1 MPAMPTMPAEAAV
14 RAAPPAGERRLR
26 RRHVVAAVLVVG
38 WLLIGVL
45 GPFLAP
51 YDPDRTSLTAD
62 SVPPFPPGPE
72 HLFGTDRLG
81 RDLLSRLLHGLRTSL
96 LVALAIRL
104 LTMLLGVA
112 VGLAAAEVPPFAGR
126 ALIRVADVF
135 LALPPLLV
143 ALTITAVLG
152 PSLPTVTLA
161 VVAIGWPEVARL
173 TYAEARRLRA
183 TDYVEAA
190 RALGG
195 TRLQV
200 VGRHL
205 LPALAPQL
213 AVAFSVGLP
222 GAIMYEAGLSF
233 FGLGVQ
239 PPDAS
244 LGTLIAEG
252 RSFVVP
258 APWTLVVPVAALA
271 VVVVSLNIAGDLLV
285 PPDPRRRLRLL

>member
-1 MPAMPTMPAEAAV
+1 MPTMPADAAV
-14 RAAPPAGERRLR
+14 RAAPQAPERRWR

-72 HLFGTDRLG
+72 HLFGTDQLG

-126 ALIRVADVF
+126 VLIRVADVF

-258 APWTLVVPVAALA
+258 APWMLVVPVAALA